1 MDRAIIIV
9 ALFCSLLLLG
19 LLGAGLNDA
28 VLERVQEQRLQG
40 VIGGLRTL
48 LETDLRIGLPL
59 PHDEPAQ
66 SLLEDAVTRTPML
79 DSIEIDSDGSVVLFD
94 SDRALRGEPVPA
106 AWREAARASPEGW
119 RVVRRDEHSVG
130 TPLRD
135 AFGQPAGYLVWTHHE
150 PHDGIAWSLLVKLLG
165 IAACAAGIALLVDW
179 ITERLSRARRG
190 ADLRLLQA
198 GNVAGGGEVG
208 EVLGVL
214 AEARDELVRVDR
226 EARRIA
232 GIAPGILS

>member
-1 MDRAIIIV
+1 MMNRAILAV
-9 ALFCSLLLLG
+9 ALFGSLLLLG

-28 VLERVQEQRLQG
+28 VLERVEEQRLQSM
-40 VIGGLRTL
+40 IGELSAR

-59 PHDEPAQ
+59 TDDEPAQ
-66 SLLEDAVTRTPML
+66 SMLEDAVTRTPML
-79 DSIEIDSDGSVVLFD
+79 DSIEIDSGGGAVLFD

-106 AWREAARASPEGW
+106 SWREAAREYPAGW

-150 PHDGIAWSLLVKLLG
+150 THEGIAWSLLVNVLG
-165 IAACAAGIALLVDW
+165 IAACTTGIALLGDW
-179 ITERLSRARRG
+179 IIEHLSRARRA
-190 ADLRLLQA
+190 ADLHRLQSGTA
-198 GNVAGGGEVG
+198 VGGEFG

-214 AEARDELVRVDR
+214 AEAQGELARVDH
-226 EARRIA
+226 EAQRIA